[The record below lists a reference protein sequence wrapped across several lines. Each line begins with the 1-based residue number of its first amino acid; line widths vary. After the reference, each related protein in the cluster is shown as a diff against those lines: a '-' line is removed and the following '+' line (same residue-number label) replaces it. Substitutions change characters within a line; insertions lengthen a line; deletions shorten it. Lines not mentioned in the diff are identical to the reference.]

1 MIRCLLFFMLLGGGL
16 IAQPKQTAAQY
27 VERYKDIA
35 ITEMERYGI
44 PASIKLGQG
53 ILESSAGNS
62 DLAMEANNH
71 FGIKCKKDWTG
82 PSFYKDD
89 DAKDECFRKYT
100 SVLESYEDHSQFL
113 KNSQRYASLFLLEP
127 DDYKGWAHGL
137 KKAGYATNPQYA
149 QLLIKTIEENRLFQY
164 DTKVIAKGEPAKPEI
179 KARPKQGEEEVAAEI
194 RIGKQGG
201 REVLLR
207 NNVKYVLAHDGDTPE
222 TLARELDLLA
232 FQIPKYNEFSSSSVR
247 LKPGQLVYIQPK
259 RKKGQEK
266 SVKVKPGESLH
277 DIAQEHAVKLKS
289 LQKINQL
296 GGSQEIREGQVIK
309 LR

>member
-207 NNVKYVLAHDGDTPE
+207 NNVKYVL
-222 TLARELDLLA
+222 
-232 FQIPKYNEFSSSSVR
+232 F
-247 LKPGQLVYIQPK
+247 
-259 RKKGQEK
+259 
-266 SVKVKPGESLH
+266 
-277 DIAQEHAVKLKS
+277 
-289 LQKINQL
+289 LQWHMI
-296 GGSQEIREGQVIK
+296 
-309 LR
+309 